1 MATKKKKHKKRR
13 RLIVHPRF
21 FLVVALLALAI
32 GVLVLLLVS
41 LFSGGSSSEQSTAPI
56 QSTEGQK
63 KGGIFSF
70 LAKET
75 PTPTPSP
82 TPTATPVPTPTPT
95 PKPTPHYEENSN
107 PERYGYVPHLQV
119 NGKEVDAGSYTRQEK
134 ITFGDGGAYAQVN
147 GVLTFRGNNYRDLSA
162 AADLDLTEFKMTVM
176 EKVSIGSLKK
186 GNRSGSGSWSGCGW
200 TGQPLL
206 VQWSDEVRQVM
217 NLKDWAKQKAGLVE
231 VIYPTEDGHIYFF
244 DLETGKKT
252 RDDLNFRM
260 PFKGTGSIDPRGLPL
275 LYVGSG
281 DEYEEEDQ
289 KSRAMIIS
297 LIDGRKLYEFG
308 VQGKDSFAVRQWN
321 AYDSAP
327 LIDARTD
334 TLIWPAETGILYTM
348 KLNTVFDPK
357 GGTITVNPSEIVKLR
372 YDSNN
377 SYDKID
383 KADSSHKWLGYE
395 GSAAAWNGFVYLSS
409 NDGLFQC
416 IDLNTMQIKWI
427 ADTKDDTN
435 ASPVL
440 DVISETE
447 AYLYV
452 GTSLHF
458 NQDSSHKGVTPF
470 FKINAMTGK
479 IEAQYQLTVETV
491 SGVSGGIQATAAVGQ
506 RNLSDLVF
514 VPFARYNGKD
524 KGVLVALYKDSFEV
538 AWTMAMEN
546 YAWSSPAI
554 FYNSKGDGYL
564 IQADSKGNLFLLD
577 GRTGKE
583 LDHINPT
590 KDQNKN
596 FEASPALF
604 DNMMVLGSR
613 GDQTIFFIR
622 LS

>member
-13 RLIVHPRF
+13 RLIIRPRF
-21 FLVVALLALAI
+21 FLVVALLVLAL

-41 LFSGGSSSEQSTAPI
+41 LFSGGSTQEGTAAPI

-63 KGGIFSF
+63 KGGIFQF
-70 LAKET
+70 LVKET

-82 TPTATPVPTPTPT
+82 TPTPTPVPTPTPT
-95 PKPTPHYEENSN
+95 PKPTPHFVENSN
-107 PERYGYVPHLQV
+107 PSRYGYVPHLQV
-119 NGKEVDAGSYTRQEK
+119 DGKDVDASKYVRQDK
-134 ITFGDGGAYAQVN
+134 ISFGDADEYAAVD
-147 GVLTFRGNNYRDLSA
+147 GVLTFRGNNYRNLSA
-162 AADLDLTEFKMTVM
+162 AKELNLTEYKMSVV

-186 GNRSGSGSWSGCGW
+186 GNRSGKGSWSGCGW
-200 TGQPLL
+200 TGQPLI
-206 VQWSDEVRQVM
+206 VQWSDEVKSVM
-217 NLKDWAKQKAGLVE
+217 NLYDWAKQKTNLVE
-231 VIYPTEDGHIYFF
+231 VIYPTEDGHIYFL

-260 PFKGTGSIDPRGLPL
+260 PFKGTGSVDPRGLPL

-297 LIDGRKLYEFG
+297 LIDGHKLYEFG
-308 VQGKDSFAVRQWN
+308 IQGKEPFAVRNWN

-327 LIDARTD
+327 LVDEATD

-348 KLNTVFDPK
+348 KLNTVFDAR
-357 GGTITVNPSEIVKLR
+357 GGTITVNPSHIVKLR

-377 SYDKID
+377 SYDQID

-395 GSAAAWNGFVYLSS
+395 GSASVWNGFIYLAS

-440 DVISETE
+440 EVISETE

-458 NQDSSHKGVTPF
+458 TQDSGHKGVTPF
-470 FKINAMTGK
+470 FKINAMTGE
-479 IEAQYQLTVETV
+479 IVGQYQLTVETV
-491 SGVSGGIQATAAVGQ
+491 SGVSGGIQATAAVGKN
-506 RNLSDLVF
+506 NLSDLVF

-524 KGVLVALYKDSFEV
+524 KGVLVALYKDTMEV
-538 AWTMAMEN
+538 AWTMPMEH

-564 IQADSKGNLFLLD
+564 IQADSGGDIFLID
-577 GRTGKE
+577 GRTGNV
-583 LDHINPT
+583 LDKISPT
-590 KDQNKN
+590 KNGSN

-604 DNMMVLGSR
+604 GDTLVVGSR

>member
-13 RLIVHPRF
+13 RLIIRPRF
-21 FLVVALLALAI
+21 FLVVALLVLAL

-41 LFSGGSSSEQSTAPI
+41 LFSGGSTQEGTAAPI

-63 KGGIFSF
+63 KGGIFQF
-70 LAKET
+70 LVKET

-82 TPTATPVPTPTPT
+82 TPTPTPVPTPTPT
-95 PKPTPHYEENSN
+95 PKPTPHFVENSN
-107 PERYGYVPHLQV
+107 PSRYGYVPHLQV
-119 NGKEVDAGSYTRQEK
+119 DGKDVDASKYVRQDK
-134 ITFGDGGAYAQVN
+134 ISFGNADEYAAVD
-147 GVLTFRGNNYRDLSA
+147 GVLTFRGNNYRNLSA
-162 AADLDLTEFKMTVM
+162 AKELNLTEYKMSVV

-186 GNRSGSGSWSGCGW
+186 GNRSGKGSWSGCGW
-200 TGQPLL
+200 TGQPLI
-206 VQWSDEVRQVM
+206 VQWSDEVKSVM
-217 NLKDWAKQKAGLVE
+217 NLYDWAKQKTNLVE
-231 VIYPTEDGHIYFF
+231 VIYPTEDGHIYFL

-260 PFKGTGSIDPRGLPL
+260 PFKGTGSVDPRGLPL

-308 VQGKDSFAVRQWN
+308 IQGKEPFAVRNWN

-327 LIDARTD
+327 LVDEATD

-348 KLNTVFDPK
+348 KLNTVFDAR
-357 GGTITVNPSEIVKLR
+357 GGTITVNPSHIVKLR

-377 SYDKID
+377 SYDQID

-395 GSAAAWNGFVYLSS
+395 GSASVWNGFIYLAS

-440 DVISETE
+440 EVISETE

-458 NQDSSHKGVTPF
+458 TQDSGHKGVTPF
-470 FKINAMTGK
+470 FKINAMTGE
-479 IEAQYQLTVETV
+479 IVGQYQLTVETV
-491 SGVSGGIQATAAVGQ
+491 SGVSGGIQATAAVGKN
-506 RNLSDLVF
+506 NLSDLVF

-524 KGVLVALYKDSFEV
+524 KGVLVALYKDTMEV
-538 AWTMAMEN
+538 AWTMPMEH

-564 IQADSKGNLFLLD
+564 IQADSGGDIFLID
-577 GRTGKE
+577 GRTGNQ
-583 LDHINPT
+583 LDKISPT
-590 KDQNKN
+590 KNGSN

-604 DNMMVLGSR
+604 GDTLVVGSR

>member
-1 MATKKKKHKKRR
+1 
-13 RLIVHPRF
+13 
-21 FLVVALLALAI
+21 
-32 GVLVLLLVS
+32 
-41 LFSGGSSSEQSTAPI
+41 
-56 QSTEGQK
+56 
-63 KGGIFSF
+63 
-70 LAKET
+70 
-75 PTPTPSP
+75 
-82 TPTATPVPTPTPT
+82 
-95 PKPTPHYEENSN
+95 
-107 PERYGYVPHLQV
+107 
-119 NGKEVDAGSYTRQEK
+119 
-134 ITFGDGGAYAQVN
+134 
-147 GVLTFRGNNYRDLSA
+147 
-162 AADLDLTEFKMTVM
+162 
-176 EKVSIGSLKK
+176 
-186 GNRSGSGSWSGCGW
+186 
-200 TGQPLL
+200 
-206 VQWSDEVRQVM
+206 
-217 NLKDWAKQKAGLVE
+217 
-231 VIYPTEDGHIYFF
+231 
-244 DLETGKKT
+244 
-252 RDDLNFRM
+252 
-260 PFKGTGSIDPRGLPL
+260 
-275 LYVGSG
+275 
-281 DEYEEEDQ
+281 
-289 KSRAMIIS
+289 
-297 LIDGRKLYEFG
+297 
-308 VQGKDSFAVRQWN
+308 
-321 AYDSAP
+321 
-327 LIDARTD
+327 
-334 TLIWPAETGILYTM
+334 M
-348 KLNTVFDPK
+348 KLNTVFDPQ
-357 GGTITVNPSEIVKLR
+357 GGTVSVNPSEIVKLR

-395 GSAAAWNGFVYLSS
+395 GSCSVWNGFIYLSS

-440 DVISETE
+440 EVVSETE

-506 RNLSDLVF
+506 NNLSDLVF

-524 KGVLVALYKDSFEV
+524 KGVLVALYKDTFEV
-538 AWTMAMEN
+538 AWTFPMEN

-554 FYNSKGDGYL
+554 FYNSKGDGFV

-577 GRTGKE
+577 GRTGQK
-583 LDHINPT
+583 LDNINPT

-604 DNMMVLGSR
+604 GDMMVLGSR

>member
-1 MATKKKKHKKRR
+1 M
-13 RLIVHPRF
+13 P
-21 FLVVALLALAI
+21 
-32 GVLVLLLVS
+32 
-41 LFSGGSSSEQSTAPI
+41 
-56 QSTEGQK
+56 
-63 KGGIFSF
+63 
-70 LAKET
+70 T
-75 PTPTPSP
+75 PTPTPTPAP
-82 TPTATPVPTPTPT
+82 TPTPTPTPT
-95 PKPTPHYEENSN
+95 PKPTPRFVDSSN
-107 PERYGYVPHLQV
+107 PNRYGYVPHLQV
-119 NGKEVDAGSYTRQEK
+119 DGKEVDAASYKRSEK
-134 ITFGDGGAYAQVN
+134 IELGDSTIYTQVP
-147 GVLTFRGNNYRDLSA
+147 GVLTFRGNNYRNLSA
-162 AADLDLTEFKMTVM
+162 SSELNLTEYKLSVVERFG
-176 EKVSIGSLKK
+176 IGSLKK
-186 GNRSGSGSWSGCGW
+186 GSGSGSWSGCGW
-200 TGQPLL
+200 TGQPLI
-206 VQWSDEVRQVM
+206 VQWDEEVKATLNRYE
-217 NLKDWAKQKAGLVE
+217 WAKQKANLVE
-231 VIYPTEDGHIYFF
+231 VIYPTEDGHIYFL

-308 VQGKDSFAVRQWN
+308 IQGREPFAVRQWN

-327 LIDARTD
+327 LVDEQTD

-348 KLNTVFDPK
+348 KLNTVFDAR
-357 GGTITVNPSEIVKLR
+357 GGTISVNPSHIVKLR

-395 GSAAAWNGFVYLSS
+395 GSAAAWNGFIYLAS

-458 NQDSSHKGVTPF
+458 TQDSGHKGVTPF
-470 FKINAMTGK
+470 FKINAMTGE
-479 IEAQYQLTVETV
+479 IMGQYQLTVETV
-491 SGVSGGIQATAAVGQ
+491 SGVSGGIQATAALGQ
-506 RNLSDLVF
+506 NNLSDLVF
-514 VPFARYNGKD
+514 VPFARYGGKD
-524 KGVLVALYKDSFEV
+524 KGVLVALRKDTLEKE
-538 AWTMAMEN
+538 WDMPMEN

-564 IQADSKGNLFLLD
+564 IQADSKGNIFLIE
-577 GRTGKE
+577 GRTGKV
-583 LDHINPT
+583 LDKINPT
-590 KDQNKN
+590 KNGSN

-604 DNMMVLGSR
+604 GNMLVLGSR
-613 GDQTIFFIR
+613 GDKTIFFIR

>member
-1 MATKKKKHKKRR
+1 MATKKKKKHKKRR
-13 RLIVHPRF
+13 RLIIRPRF
-21 FLVVALLALAI
+21 FLVVALLVLAL

-41 LFSGGSSSEQSTAPI
+41 LFSGGSPSESTAPI

-63 KGGIFSF
+63 KGGIFQF
-70 LAKET
+70 LVKET

-82 TPTATPVPTPTPT
+82 TPTPTPVPTPTPT
-95 PKPTPHYEENSN
+95 PKPTPHYVENSN
-107 PERYGYVPHLQV
+107 PSRYGYVQHLQV
-119 NGKEVDAGSYTRQEK
+119 DGKDADVGSYQRKEE
-134 ITFGDGGAYAQVN
+134 ITFGDAGDYAAVN

-162 AADLDLTEFKMTVM
+162 ATELNLTEYKMSVV

-186 GNRSGSGSWSGCGW
+186 GNRSGKGSWSGCGW
-200 TGQPLL
+200 TGQPLI
-206 VQWSDEVRQVM
+206 VQWSDDVRAVM
-217 NLKDWAKQKAGLVE
+217 NLYDWAKQKANLVE
-231 VIYPTEDGHIYFF
+231 VIYPTEDGHIYFL

-327 LIDARTD
+327 LVDEATD

-348 KLNTVFDPK
+348 KLNTVFDAR
-357 GGTITVNPSEIVKLR
+357 GGTISVNPSNIVKLR

-395 GSAAAWNGFVYLSS
+395 GSAAVWNGFIYLAS

-416 IDLNTMQIKWI
+416 VDLNTMQIKWI

-440 DVISETE
+440 EVILETE

-458 NQDSSHKGVTPF
+458 TQDSGHKGVTPF
-470 FKINAMTGK
+470 FKIDAMTGE
-479 IEAQYQLTVETV
+479 IVGQYQLTVETV

-506 RNLSDLVF
+506 NNLDDLVF

-524 KGVLVALYKDSFEV
+524 KGVLVALYKDTMEV
-538 AWTMAMEN
+538 AWTMPMEK

-564 IQADSKGNLFLLD
+564 VQADSGGTIFLVD
-577 GRTGKE
+577 GRTGSV
-583 LDHINPT
+583 LDKISPT
-590 KDQNKN
+590 KNGSN

-604 DNMMVLGSR
+604 GNMLVVGSR

>member
-13 RLIVHPRF
+13 RLIIRPRF
-21 FLVVALLALAI
+21 FLVVALLVLAL

-41 LFSGGSSSEQSTAPI
+41 LFSGGSTQEGTAAPI

-63 KGGIFSF
+63 KGGIFQF
-70 LAKET
+70 LVKET

-82 TPTATPVPTPTPT
+82 TPTPTPVPTPTPT
-95 PKPTPHYEENSN
+95 PKPTPHFVENSN
-107 PERYGYVPHLQV
+107 PSRYGYVPHLQV
-119 NGKEVDAGSYTRQEK
+119 DGKDVDASKYVRQDK
-134 ITFGDGGAYAQVN
+134 ISFGNADEYAAVD
-147 GVLTFRGNNYRDLSA
+147 GVLTFRGNNYRNLSA
-162 AADLDLTEFKMTVM
+162 AKELNLTEYKMSVV

-186 GNRSGSGSWSGCGW
+186 GNRSGKGSWSGCGW
-200 TGQPLL
+200 TGQPLI
-206 VQWSDEVRQVM
+206 VQWSDEVKSVM
-217 NLKDWAKQKAGLVE
+217 NLYDWAKQKTNLVE
-231 VIYPTEDGHIYFF
+231 VIYPTEDGHIYFL

-281 DEYEEEDQ
+281 DEYEADDQ

-308 VQGKDSFAVRQWN
+308 VQGREPFAVRQWN

-327 LIDARTD
+327 LVDEKTD

-348 KLNTVFDPK
+348 KLNTVFDAR
-357 GGTITVNPSEIVKLR
+357 GGTISVNPSHIVKLR

-395 GSAAAWNGFVYLSS
+395 GSAAVWNGFIYLAS

-416 IDLNTMQIKWI
+416 VDLNTMQIKWI

-458 NQDSSHKGVTPF
+458 TQDSGHKGVTPF
-470 FKINAMTGK
+470 FKINAMTGE
-479 IEAQYQLTVETV
+479 IMGQYQLTVETV
-491 SGVSGGIQATAAVGQ
+491 SGVSGGIQATAALGQ
-506 RNLSDLVF
+506 NNLSDLVF
-514 VPFARYNGKD
+514 VPFARYGGKE
-524 KGVLVALYKDSFEV
+524 KGVLVALRKD
-538 AWTMAMEN
+538 TMEKEWEMPMEN
-546 YAWSSPAI
+546 YTWSSPAI

-564 IQADSKGNLFLLD
+564 VQADSKGNIFLIE
-577 GRTGKE
+577 GRTGKV
-583 LDHINPT
+583 LDKINPT
-590 KDQNKN
+590 KNGSN

-604 DNMMVLGSR
+604 GNMLVLGSR
-613 GDQTIFFIR
+613 GDMTIFFIR

>member
-13 RLIVHPRF
+13 RLIIRPRF
-21 FLVVALLALAI
+21 FLVVALLVLAL

-41 LFSGGSSSEQSTAPI
+41 LFSGGSTQEGTAAPI

-63 KGGIFSF
+63 KGGIFQF
-70 LAKET
+70 LVKET

-82 TPTATPVPTPTPT
+82 TPTPTPVPTPTPT
-95 PKPTPHYEENSN
+95 PKPTPHFVENSN
-107 PERYGYVPHLQV
+107 PSRYGYVPHLQV
-119 NGKEVDAGSYTRQEK
+119 DGKDVDASKYVRQDK
-134 ITFGDGGAYAQVN
+134 ISFGDADEYAAVD
-147 GVLTFRGNNYRDLSA
+147 GVLTFRGNNYRNLSA
-162 AADLDLTEFKMTVM
+162 AKELNLTEYKMSVV

-186 GNRSGSGSWSGCGW
+186 GNRSGKGSWSGCGW
-200 TGQPLL
+200 TGQPLI
-206 VQWSDEVRQVM
+206 VQWSDEVKSVM
-217 NLKDWAKQKAGLVE
+217 NLYDWAKQKTNLVE
-231 VIYPTEDGHIYFF
+231 VIYPTEDGHIYFL

-260 PFKGTGSIDPRGLPL
+260 PFKGTGSVDPRGLPL

-308 VQGKDSFAVRQWN
+308 IQGKEPFAVRNWN

-327 LIDARTD
+327 LVDEATD

-348 KLNTVFDPK
+348 KLNTVFDAR
-357 GGTITVNPSEIVKLR
+357 GGTITVNPSHIVKLR

-377 SYDKID
+377 SYDQID

-395 GSAAAWNGFVYLSS
+395 GSASVWNGFIYLAS

-440 DVISETE
+440 EVISETE

-458 NQDSSHKGVTPF
+458 TQDSGHKGVTPF
-470 FKINAMTGK
+470 FKINAMTGE
-479 IEAQYQLTVETV
+479 IVGQYQLTVETV
-491 SGVSGGIQATAAVGQ
+491 SGVSGGIQATAAVGKN
-506 RNLSDLVF
+506 NLSDLVF

-524 KGVLVALYKDSFEV
+524 KGVLVALYKDTMEV
-538 AWTMAMEN
+538 AWTMPMEH

-564 IQADSKGNLFLLD
+564 IQADSGGDIFLID
-577 GRTGKE
+577 GRTGNQ
-583 LDHINPT
+583 LDKISPT
-590 KDQNKN
+590 KNGSN

-604 DNMMVLGSR
+604 GDTLVVGSR

>member
-13 RLIVHPRF
+13 RLIIRPRF
-21 FLVVALLALAI
+21 FLVVALLVLAL

-41 LFSGGSSSEQSTAPI
+41 LFSGGSTQEGTAAPI

-63 KGGIFSF
+63 KGGIFQF
-70 LAKET
+70 LVKET

-82 TPTATPVPTPTPT
+82 TPTPTPVPTPTPT
-95 PKPTPHYEENSN
+95 PKPTPHFVENSN
-107 PERYGYVPHLQV
+107 PSRYGYVPHLQV
-119 NGKEVDAGSYTRQEK
+119 DGKDVDASKYVRQDK
-134 ITFGDGGAYAQVN
+134 ISFGDADEYAAVD
-147 GVLTFRGNNYRDLSA
+147 GVLTFRGNNYRNLSA
-162 AADLDLTEFKMTVM
+162 AKELNLTEYKMSVV

-186 GNRSGSGSWSGCGW
+186 GNRSGKGSWSGCGW
-200 TGQPLL
+200 TGQPLI
-206 VQWSDEVRQVM
+206 VQWSDEVKSVM
-217 NLKDWAKQKAGLVE
+217 NLYDWAKQKTNLVE
-231 VIYPTEDGHIYFF
+231 VIYPTEDGHIYFL

-260 PFKGTGSIDPRGLPL
+260 PFKGTGSVDPRGLPL

-308 VQGKDSFAVRQWN
+308 IQGKEPFAVRNWN

-327 LIDARTD
+327 LVDEATD

-348 KLNTVFDPK
+348 KLNTVFDAR
-357 GGTITVNPSEIVKLR
+357 GGTITVNPSHIVKLR

-377 SYDKID
+377 SYDQID

-395 GSAAAWNGFVYLSS
+395 GSASVWNGFIYLAS

-440 DVISETE
+440 EVISESE

-458 NQDSSHKGVTPF
+458 TQDSGHKGVTPF
-470 FKINAMTGK
+470 FKINAMTGE
-479 IEAQYQLTVETV
+479 IVGQYQLTVETV
-491 SGVSGGIQATAAVGQ
+491 SGVSGGIQATAAVGKN
-506 RNLSDLVF
+506 NLSDLVF

-524 KGVLVALYKDSFEV
+524 KGVLVALYKDTMEV
-538 AWTMAMEN
+538 AWTMPMEH

-564 IQADSKGNLFLLD
+564 IQADSGGDIFLID
-577 GRTGKE
+577 GRTGNV
-583 LDHINPT
+583 LDKISPT
-590 KDQNKN
+590 KNGSN

-604 DNMMVLGSR
+604 GDTLVVGSR

>member
-13 RLIVHPRF
+13 RLIIRPRF
-21 FLVVALLALAI
+21 FLVVALLVLAL

-41 LFSGGSSSEQSTAPI
+41 LFSGGSTQEGTAAPI

-63 KGGIFSF
+63 KGGIFQF
-70 LAKET
+70 LVKET

-82 TPTATPVPTPTPT
+82 TPTPTPVPTPTPT
-95 PKPTPHYEENSN
+95 PKPTPHFVENSN
-107 PERYGYVPHLQV
+107 PSRYGYVPHLQV
-119 NGKEVDAGSYTRQEK
+119 DGKDVDASKYVRQDK
-134 ITFGDGGAYAQVN
+134 ISFGDADEYAAVD
-147 GVLTFRGNNYRDLSA
+147 GVLTFRGNNYRNLSA
-162 AADLDLTEFKMTVM
+162 AKELNLTEYKMSVV

-186 GNRSGSGSWSGCGW
+186 GNRSGKGSWSGCGW
-200 TGQPLL
+200 TGQPLI
-206 VQWSDEVRQVM
+206 VQWSDEVKSVM
-217 NLKDWAKQKAGLVE
+217 NLYDWAKQKTNLVE
-231 VIYPTEDGHIYFF
+231 VIYPTEDGHIYFL

-260 PFKGTGSIDPRGLPL
+260 PFKGTGSVDPRGLPL

-308 VQGKDSFAVRQWN
+308 IQGKEPFAVRNWN

-327 LIDARTD
+327 LVDEATD

-348 KLNTVFDPK
+348 KLNTVFDAR
-357 GGTITVNPSEIVKLR
+357 GGTITVNPSHIVKLR

-377 SYDKID
+377 SYDQID

-395 GSAAAWNGFVYLSS
+395 GSASVWNGFIYLAS

-440 DVISETE
+440 EVISETE

-458 NQDSSHKGVTPF
+458 TQDSGHKGVTPF
-470 FKINAMTGK
+470 FKINAMTGE
-479 IEAQYQLTVETV
+479 IMGQYQLTVETV
-491 SGVSGGIQATAAVGQ
+491 SGVSGGIQATAALGQ
-506 RNLSDLVF
+506 NNLSDLVF
-514 VPFARYNGKD
+514 VPFARYGGKD
-524 KGVLVALYKDSFEV
+524 KGVLVALRKDTLEKE
-538 AWTMAMEN
+538 WDMPMEN

-564 IQADSKGNLFLLD
+564 IQADSKGNIFLIE
-577 GRTGKE
+577 GRTGKV
-583 LDHINPT
+583 LDKINPT
-590 KDQNKN
+590 KNGSN

-604 DNMMVLGSR
+604 GNMLVLGSR
-613 GDQTIFFIR
+613 GDMTIFFIR

>member
-13 RLIVHPRF
+13 RLIIRPRF
-21 FLVVALLALAI
+21 FLVVALLVLAL

-41 LFSGGSSSEQSTAPI
+41 LFSGGSTQEGTAAPI

-63 KGGIFSF
+63 KGGIFQF
-70 LAKET
+70 LVKET

-82 TPTATPVPTPTPT
+82 TPTPTPVPTPTPT
-95 PKPTPHYEENSN
+95 PKPTPHFVENSN
-107 PERYGYVPHLQV
+107 PSRYGYVPHLQV
-119 NGKEVDAGSYTRQEK
+119 DGKDVDASKYVRQDK
-134 ITFGDGGAYAQVN
+134 ISFGDADEYAAVD
-147 GVLTFRGNNYRDLSA
+147 GVLTFRGNNYRNLSA
-162 AADLDLTEFKMTVM
+162 AKELNLTEYKMSVV

-186 GNRSGSGSWSGCGW
+186 GNRSGKGSWSGCGW
-200 TGQPLL
+200 TGQPLI
-206 VQWSDEVRQVM
+206 VQWSDEVKSVM
-217 NLKDWAKQKAGLVE
+217 NLYDWAKQKTNLVE
-231 VIYPTEDGHIYFF
+231 VIYPTEDGHIYFL

-260 PFKGTGSIDPRGLPL
+260 PFKGTGSVDPRGLPL

-308 VQGKDSFAVRQWN
+308 IQGKEPFAVRNWN

-327 LIDARTD
+327 LVDEATD

-348 KLNTVFDPK
+348 KLNTVFDAR
-357 GGTITVNPSEIVKLR
+357 GGTISVNPSNVVKLR

-395 GSAAAWNGFVYLSS
+395 GSASAWNGFLYLAS

-440 DVISETE
+440 EVISETE

-458 NQDSSHKGVTPF
+458 TQDSGHKGVTPF
-470 FKINAMTGK
+470 FKINAMTGE
-479 IEAQYQLTVETV
+479 IVGQYQLTVETV
-491 SGVSGGIQATAAVGQ
+491 SGVSGGIQATAAVGKN
-506 RNLSDLVF
+506 NLSDLVF

-524 KGVLVALYKDSFEV
+524 KGVLVALYKDTMEV
-538 AWTMAMEN
+538 AWTMPMEH

-564 IQADSKGNLFLLD
+564 IQADSGGDIFLID
-577 GRTGKE
+577 GRTGNV
-583 LDHINPT
+583 LDKISPT
-590 KDQNKN
+590 KNGSN

-604 DNMMVLGSR
+604 GDTLVVGSR

>member
-1 MATKKKKHKKRR
+1 M
-13 RLIVHPRF
+13 P
-21 FLVVALLALAI
+21 
-32 GVLVLLLVS
+32 
-41 LFSGGSSSEQSTAPI
+41 
-56 QSTEGQK
+56 
-63 KGGIFSF
+63 
-70 LAKET
+70 T
-75 PTPTPSP
+75 PTPTPTPAP
-82 TPTATPVPTPTPT
+82 TPTPTPTPT
-95 PKPTPHYEENSN
+95 PKPTPRFVDSSN
-107 PERYGYVPHLQV
+107 PNRYGYVPHLQV
-119 NGKEVDAGSYTRQEK
+119 DGQEVDAASYKRSEK
-134 ITFGDGGAYAQVN
+134 IELGDSTIYTQVP
-147 GVLTFRGNNYRDLSA
+147 GVLTFRGNNYRNLSA
-162 AADLDLTEFKMTVM
+162 SSELNLTEYKLSVVERFG
-176 EKVSIGSLKK
+176 IGSLKK
-186 GNRSGSGSWSGCGW
+186 GSGSGSWSGCGW
-200 TGQPLL
+200 TGQPLI
-206 VQWSDEVRQVM
+206 VQWDEEVKATLNRYE
-217 NLKDWAKQKAGLVE
+217 WAKQKANLVE
-231 VIYPTEDGHIYFF
+231 VIYPTEDGHIYFL

-308 VQGKDSFAVRQWN
+308 IQGREPFAVRQWN

-327 LIDARTD
+327 LVDEQTD

-348 KLNTVFDPK
+348 KLNTVFDAR
-357 GGTITVNPSEIVKLR
+357 GGTISVNPSHIVKLR

-395 GSAAAWNGFVYLSS
+395 GSAAAWNGFIYLAS

-458 NQDSSHKGVTPF
+458 TQDSGHKGVTPF
-470 FKINAMTGK
+470 FKINAMTGE
-479 IEAQYQLTVETV
+479 IMGQYQLTVETV
-491 SGVSGGIQATAAVGQ
+491 SGVPGGIQATAALGQ
-506 RNLSDLVF
+506 NNLSDLVF
-514 VPFARYNGKD
+514 VPFARYGGKD
-524 KGVLVALYKDSFEV
+524 KGVLVALRKDTLEKE
-538 AWTMAMEN
+538 WDMPMEN

-564 IQADSKGNLFLLD
+564 IQADSKGNIFLIE
-577 GRTGKE
+577 GRTGKV
-583 LDHINPT
+583 LDKINPT
-590 KDQNKN
+590 KNGSN

-604 DNMMVLGSR
+604 GNMLVLGSR
-613 GDQTIFFIR
+613 GDKTIFFIR